1 MSSSAA
7 SSTSV
12 AEIAADL
19 KTFAARV
26 NLHSLRAAD
35 ALSLAPTDLVCMCLL
50 QLNGS
55 ATAGWLAEQT
65 GLTTGA
71 VTGMID
77 RLERAGYVRRE
88 PDPKDRRRVIVQPD
102 LQRWDRDLQRQA
114 PNRAPASLAFLRDY
128 SPAQLRAARRFAADL
143 AMAPSPHARP
153 LDDVK

>member
-1 MSSSAA
+1 MSNDVSSSV
-7 SSTSV
+7 TLG
-12 AEIAADL
+12 EIAADL

-26 NLHSLRAAD
+26 ILHGLRASD
-35 ALSLAPTDLVCMCLL
+35 ALSLVPTDLVCMCLL

-55 ATAGWLAEQT
+55 VTPGWLAEMT

-88 PDPKDRRRVIVQPD
+88 PDPEDRRRVIVRPD

-128 SPAQLRAARRFAADL
+128 SQAQLRATRRFVADL
-143 AMAPSPHARP
+143 AEAPPA
-153 LDDVK
+153 